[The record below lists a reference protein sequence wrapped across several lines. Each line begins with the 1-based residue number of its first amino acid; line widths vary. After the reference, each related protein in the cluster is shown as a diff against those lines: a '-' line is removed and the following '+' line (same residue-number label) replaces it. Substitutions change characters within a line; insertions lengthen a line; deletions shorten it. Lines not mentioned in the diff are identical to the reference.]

1 MLGFNKW
8 KEDNCVKH
16 CNLCFI
22 GVCGKCTGI
31 GTKEDVWRSALKWYQ
46 DIVNTCEKDCN
57 TDEDYKILYFH
68 LKQVL
73 INEIKE

>member
-8 KEDNCVKH
+8 YNNIFNWRIKYQPNIKS
-16 CNLCFI
+16 F
-22 GVCGKCTGI
+22 
-31 GTKEDVWRSALKWYQ
+31 TKKRQLYNTWRGALKWYQ
-46 DIVNTCEKDCN
+46 KIADGCEKDCN

-73 INEIKE
+73 INELKE